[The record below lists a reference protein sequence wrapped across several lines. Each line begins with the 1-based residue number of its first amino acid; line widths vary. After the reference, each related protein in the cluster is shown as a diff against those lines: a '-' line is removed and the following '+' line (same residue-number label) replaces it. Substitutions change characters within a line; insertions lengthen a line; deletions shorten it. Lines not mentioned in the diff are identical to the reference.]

1 MNGARVF
8 LLAALVGM
16 SLPAENSQVSIQIV
30 NPDASTSIRVFLD
43 RKLIHE
49 GTPARSSL
57 SPNPTIPAVAGTFAL
72 DSTVRHVL
80 TAEAPATHTKAQLE
94 WTPRLDGSA
103 WVVIRYYPGRSE
115 PGEPPFFTF
124 YLAKM
129 MLSRTLRES
138 TRHVPFGALTHF
150 HPAKGCECNAARL
163 RSYDHVSERS
173 STVGAW
179 MRTATP
185 TPSSVVSDERTAPLY
200 PRRWPDGIMME
211 KDEWAPVS
219 A

>member
-1 MNGARVF
+1 VNGARVF

-124 YLAKM
+124 YLAKDDA
-129 MLSRTLRES
+129 LAYIARKHSPRPFLERSRTS
-138 TRHVPFGALTHF
+138 TRRRAAIAMP
-150 HPAKGCECNAARL
+150 PGCDPMITSASVRQPSAR
-163 RSYDHVSERS
+163 
-173 STVGAW
+173 G
-179 MRTATP
+179 
-185 TPSSVVSDERTAPLY
+185 
-200 PRRWPDGIMME
+200 
-211 KDEWAPVS
+211 
-219 A
+219 